1 MNKLS
6 TSFGF
11 FFLSL
16 FLAGCAEMSSVK
28 NEYSQNNLRK
38 ETGVPFAN
46 NQFTF
51 SWQYTDSSSMKPRG
65 GTTLGQDVTLDKNPN
80 QKWKALRKNNL
91 SRFERDRRAILAMTG
106 AYRVSFDFIETLG
119 FSENYFPTQ
128 PYQSWGT
135 EYVYLVE
142 DKSNFVSLQHILVM
156 FFSTGVNNQESE
168 PIVIKHWRQDWKYED
183 KKIHVFRGFKTWE
196 RIDFNDKTVQGKWSQ
211 SVYQVDDSPRYQ
223 AIGKW
228 THNANFSS
236 WLSDE
241 TWRPLP
247 RREFSVRNDYNVLI
261 GTNRHT
267 ITPTGWVQEEENLK
281 AILTSSGN
289 LKGTN
294 PILAK
299 EIGVARYERIIGHDW
314 SAGDNYWKTT
324 SPFWKKVRNTW
335 NGFLE
340 DESTIKFIKNKE
352 GPPLFMTMFALAE
365 ENTEGSISS
374 EAEQRLIKKTIESYL
389 EKFEN

>member
-1 MNKLS
+1 
-6 TSFGF
+6 
-11 FFLSL
+11 
-16 FLAGCAEMSSVK
+16 
-28 NEYSQNNLRK
+28 
-38 ETGVPFAN
+38 
-46 NQFTF
+46 
-51 SWQYTDSSSMKPRG
+51 
-65 GTTLGQDVTLDKNPN
+65 
-80 QKWKALRKNNL
+80 
-91 SRFERDRRAILAMTG
+91 MTG

-119 FSENYFPTQ
+119 FTEDYSPTQ

-142 DKSNFVSLQHILVM
+142 DTSNFISLQHILVM
-156 FFSTGVNNQESE
+156 FFSTDEDDKQTE
-168 PIVIKHWRQDWKYED
+168 PIVIKHWRQDWKYQDE
-183 KKIHVFRGFKTWE
+183 KIHVFTGFKTWE
-196 RIDFNDKTVQGKWSQ
+196 SINFNNEAVKGKWSQ

-223 AIGKW
+223 AIGRW
-228 THNANFSS
+228 DHSGNFSS
-236 WLSDE
+236 WLSNK

-281 AILTSSGN
+281 VVLTAPN
-289 LKGTN
+289 ELKPNN

-324 SPFWKKVRNTW
+324 GSFWKNVRKVW

-340 DESTIKFIKNKE
+340 KESEIKFIENKE
-352 GPPLFMTMFALAE
+352 GPPLFMTMFNLAE
-365 ENTEGSISS
+365 ESKNNNSNNS
-374 EAEQRLIKKTIESYL
+374 AEKKIIKQAIESYL
-389 EKFEN
+389 IKP